1 MLSNWIN
8 ALENVN
14 YIRHHHQKSQNA
26 PQIAFGKHA
35 QNNTVSTH
43 RGIGKRLSWVN
54 GWCIPRKGTRKED
67 TQERERAKKRDR
79 RKRQKVNV
87 VNKHIRIN
95 APKDLKTARSCRKQ
109 PSLWMFAYAWHL
121 FFPLH
126 RQMKCVAEELCL
138 LVFRSNSNIP
148 MDSEQHC
155 SPTAKS
161 GYLHS
166 VCCYFSLLDSENRIR
181 TDFFFAQKQPKISV
195 ISFA

>member
-121 FFPLH
+121 FSLCTVKWNAL
-126 RQMKCVAEELCL
+126 RKNCVYWFSVRTAIFLWTL
-138 LVFRSNSNIP
+138 NNIAH
-148 MDSEQHC
+148 QQQNLATC
-155 SPTAKS
+155 IQFVVIF
-161 GYLHS
+161 L
-166 VCCYFSLLDSENRIR
+166 FSIQRIEYEPI
-181 TDFFFAQKQPKISV
+181 FFSRKNNQK
-195 ISFA
+195 